1 MMNTSGPSGS
11 PNQKRPDLC
20 GYQVLDLGKGRGQL
34 IIPHILYELKTDSGD
49 ICHQDDGAQHKNHQG
64 LEKPGDAARSNR
76 GQIFSYAAHMM
87 SAYPRLF
94 LFVVFVFGE
103 RARLIRLD
111 RSGGIITRSFLY
123 KKTNY
128 LSQFLFRYSKLD
140 DHRRGMDPTASLA
153 TPAEAEL
160 LSTSLAAY
168 KARLAPR
175 NTDYLD
181 PTLNSAV
188 PAYKIHVKSKT
199 PTDEDTE
206 FDLIVQYP
214 FADCQSLIGRC
225 TRGYAAYHV
234 QEERLVFLKDCW
246 RVDDDTIKSEVDIY
260 KRLFAEDSNVTGL
273 PDVIALD
280 DVIHDGQLQATFTQ
294 ELANADDPE
303 PWFLGC
309 RTLDK
314 LVHVRIV
321 QELAIPLDSAL
332 NSREV
337 IVTIYDVV
345 VCK

>member
-1 MMNTSGPSGS
+1 M
-11 PNQKRPDLC
+11 
-20 GYQVLDLGKGRGQL
+20 
-34 IIPHILYELKTDSGD
+34 IPHILYELKPDSGD
-49 ICHQDDGAQHKNHQG
+49 ICHQDDGAQRKNHQG

-76 GQIFSYAAHMM
+76 GQIFSYAAYMM

-94 LFVVFVFGE
+94 IFVVFIFGE

-123 KKTNY
+123 KKENY
-128 LSQFLFRYSKLD
+128 LSQFLSRYSKLD
-140 DHRRGMDPTASLA
+140 DHHRGMDPTASLA
-153 TPAEAEL
+153 TPAEVES

-199 PTDEDTE
+199 PTGEDTE

-214 FADCQSLIGRC
+214 FADCQSLIGRS

-246 RVDDDTIKSEVDIY
+246 RVDDETIKSEIDIY
-260 KRLFAEDSNVTGL
+260 KLLFAKDVTSL
-273 PDVIALD
+273 PDVIALG
-280 DVIHDGQLQATFTQ
+280 DVVHDGQLQTTVTQ
-294 ELANADDPE
+294 ELANTDARE

-314 LVHVRIV
+314 LVHVRII
-321 QELAIPLDSAL
+321 QELAIPLDSAR

-337 IVTIYDVV
+337 VMTIYDVIL
-345 VCK
+345 CK